1 MSRATTDISLTD
13 QSLNHTPDN
22 FLDSDDT
29 YTLLCTLCSL
39 GGEGINYTGMILI
52 AGQLARPEDPGRK
65 HGEGLLDRAHLVHC
79 YIAIL
84 LYCYIA
90 ILLDGAHQDG
100 REAGVEAGARLDE
113 DVHHVGGDHV
123 DARPLGDH
131 HQGPDPLQRMIH
143 RT

>member
-1 MSRATTDISLTD
+1 MIS
-13 QSLNHTPDN
+13 
-22 FLDSDDT
+22 
-29 YTLLCTLCSL
+29 
-39 GGEGINYTGMILI
+39 IA
-52 AGQLARPEDPGRK
+52 AGQQAQPEDPGGE
-65 HGEGLLDRAHLVHC
+65 HGEGLLD
-79 YIAIL
+79 
-84 LYCYIA
+84 
-90 ILLDGAHQDG
+90 GADQDG